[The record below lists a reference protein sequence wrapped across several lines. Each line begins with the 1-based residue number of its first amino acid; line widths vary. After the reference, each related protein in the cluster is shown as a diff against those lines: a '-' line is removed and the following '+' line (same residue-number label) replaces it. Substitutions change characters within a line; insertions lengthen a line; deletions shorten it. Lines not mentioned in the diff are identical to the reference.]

1 MSRTWAAPSCNVT
14 LILILMDRTTVPEF
28 SRIEPGHR
36 LPELVLPPVSRTT
49 LALYAGASGDHNP
62 NHIDIDFARAAGM
75 DDVFA
80 HGMLAMAYL
89 GRLLG
94 GWMAPGQV
102 REFSARFTS
111 ITHVGDSL
119 TCSGVVTEKTGA
131 GACRLVT
138 VQLQAMD
145 QHGDIKITGSA
156 VIGF

>member
-1 MSRTWAAPSCNVT
+1 M
-14 LILILMDRTTVPEF
+14 PEF

-89 GRLLG
+89 GRMLV
-94 GWMAPGQV
+94 GWVVQSQV
-102 REFSARFTS
+102 VEFSARFTS
-111 ITHVGDSL
+111 MIHLGDCL
-119 TCSGVVTEKTGA
+119 TCSGVVTEKTEA
-131 GACRLVT
+131 GACRLVN

-145 QHGDIKITGSA
+145 QRGDVKIIGSA

>member
-1 MSRTWAAPSCNVT
+1 MT
-14 LILILMDRTTVPEF
+14 MPEL
-28 SRIEPGHR
+28 SRIEPGYR

-62 NHIDIDFARAAGM
+62 NHIDIDAARAAGM

-89 GRLLG
+89 GRLLD
-94 GWMAPGQV
+94 GWVAPGQV

-111 ITHVGDSL
+111 ITHVGDIL
-119 TCSGVVTEKTGA
+119 TCSGLVTKKTGD
-131 GACRLVT
+131 GACRLLT
-138 VQLQAMD
+138 VELQAMD
-145 QHGDIKITGSA
+145 QRGDIKITGSA